1 MTPKLPNHLKFEITP
16 QAFFIA
22 AVLLLPA
29 AAFAQ
34 TSGGSGFTLPF
45 ITGIGCDIVK
55 WMKGEL
61 AIIVFILVAV
71 ATFVIGLFAKMDWT
85 KILSVVVIY
94 GILQG
99 LIGILLSTNTIRVPS
114 CFN

>member
-1 MTPKLPNHLKFEITP
+1 MNPQQPNDLKSAISP
-16 QAFFIA
+16 QTLVLA
-22 AVLLLPA
+22 ALLLLPA
-29 AAFAQ
+29 VSHAAA
-34 TSGGSGFTLPF
+34 GSGFSLPF

-61 AIIVFILVAV
+61 AVIVFVLVAV
-71 ATFVIGLFAKMDWT
+71 ATFVVGLFAKMDWT

-99 LIGILLSTNTIRVPS
+99 LIGILLSTNTIQVPS
-114 CFN
+114 CFS